1 MTATTRQMTAP
12 RGFGKQQRP
21 RSRLARLFDREA
33 RTAYL
38 MIAPMVLVFLFIL
51 AYPLGYA
58 IVLSF
63 HKKTVGQPGVFVGL
77 ANYRRLIFEDRMFLK
92 VVRTTVTYTISVV
105 IIKSIVGLAMALVLN
120 ESIKARSFFR
130 GVLMMPWV
138 TPQSVAAM
146 NWKWIFQA
154 AGVLNYVL
162 VHLGLSQGYFPWLA
176 RPKLALVSLIALN
189 IWANFPFFGVNFLA
203 AMQSISSE
211 LYEAAEVDGAS
222 VIQRFIHVTWPGIRQ
237 SYLVLVILSTIWTW
251 NAFTHVWL
259 LTGGGPVGN
268 THVFATYSYQVALG
282 GNQMGYGAAV
292 SLISL
297 PVLIL
302 MINVLS
308 PILLRSREEQIW

>member
-1 MTATTRQMTAP
+1 MTATARQMSSPLAL
-12 RGFGKQQRP
+12 GKPSRP
-21 RSRLARLFDREA
+21 RSRFARLFDAEA

-38 MIAPMVLVFLFIL
+38 MLTPMLLVFVFIL

-58 IVLSF
+58 IVLSLL
-63 HKKTVGQPGVFVGL
+63 KKTVGQPGVFVGL
-77 ANYRRLIFEDRMFLK
+77 ANYRRLIFQDAMFAK
-92 VVRTTVTYTISVV
+92 VARTTSIYTVSVV
-105 IIKSIVGLAMALVLN
+105 IVKSIVGLGMALVLN

-130 GVLMMPWV
+130 GLLMMPWV

-146 NWKWIFQA
+146 NWKWIFQG

-162 VHLGLSQGYFPWLA
+162 VHIGLTQGYFPWLA
-176 RPKLALVSLIALN
+176 RPKLALLSLIFLN
-189 IWANFPFFGVNFLA
+189 IWTNFPFFGVNFLA
-203 AMQSISSE
+203 AMQTISSE

-237 SYLVLVILSTIWTW
+237 TYLVLVILSTIWTW
-251 NAFTHVWL
+251 NAFTHIWL
-259 LTGGGPVGN
+259 LTGGGPIGN
-268 THVFATYSYQVALG
+268 THVFATYAYQAALG

-297 PVLIL
+297 PVLII